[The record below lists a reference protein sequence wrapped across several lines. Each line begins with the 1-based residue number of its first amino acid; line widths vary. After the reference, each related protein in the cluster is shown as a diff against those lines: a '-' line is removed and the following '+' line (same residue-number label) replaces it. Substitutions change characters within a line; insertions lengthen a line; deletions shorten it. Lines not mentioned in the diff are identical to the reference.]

1 MLVCAR
7 HHTLIH
13 SQGFRLVLHPD
24 RRLDV
29 TTAEGAKVL
38 HHPAPAWGDPAALAG
53 GCGQRVSPGTL
64 PPDHVKPRIDLGYI
78 VNVLLAQAS

>member
-1 MLVCAR
+1 MLVCSR

-29 TTAEGAKVL
+29 TTAEGVPLL
-38 HHPAPAWGDPAALAG
+38 HHPAQPWGDPAQLPTA
-53 GCGQRVSPGTL
+53 CGQVVSAGPL
-64 PPDHVKPRIDLGYI
+64 PPDHCDARMDLGY
-78 VNVLLAQAS
+78 VVSVLTAQAS